1 MKFKKI
7 GLIAFYLQ
15 TIIFLVL
22 GITLVID
29 TSKTVNIL
37 TNNQLLGLIII
48 LYILILN
55 KRQIYRDDKKC
66 TKKWKK

>member
-7 GLIAFYLQ
+7 ALIVFYLQ
-15 TIIFLVL
+15 TIIFLIL
-22 GITLVID
+22 GITLAID

-37 TNNQLLGLIII
+37 TNNQLLGLIVI

-55 KRQIYRDDKKC
+55 KRQIYRDDKKR
-66 TKKWKK
+66 TKK